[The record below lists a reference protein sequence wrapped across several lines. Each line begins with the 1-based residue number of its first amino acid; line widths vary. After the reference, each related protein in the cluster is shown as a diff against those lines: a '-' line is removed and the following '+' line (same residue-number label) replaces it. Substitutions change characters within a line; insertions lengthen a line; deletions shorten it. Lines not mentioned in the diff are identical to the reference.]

1 MLHRVDHDV
10 LENLYLTP
18 QNGHFCPRHQFEK
31 CPDFPI
37 ILNILRLG
45 VVYLTCYSELHFGS
59 APIKH
64 SSPRVKAGQIS
75 LKNVKNWKRYCM

>member
-31 CPDFPI
+31 CPDFPT
-37 ILNILRLG
+37 NF
-45 VVYLTCYSELHFGS
+45 YHFEIPLAKVALEEKFANGL
-59 APIKH
+59 
-64 SSPRVKAGQIS
+64 VK
-75 LKNVKNWKRYCM
+75 